1 MEMEVFFD
9 RSAVDRSVVH
19 THHVWELLVKQ
30 GVEHSDNLLEG
41 NAEIGALGVGHVG
54 DVGEVALR
62 EEVDAVR
69 IFGEERQEDGEGIV
83 FEDDAL
89 AKILFCRKHIAEQA
103 AALLSTVLLGRGK
116 LQLQLFRDDRIA
128 VDLSV
133 WVRHRGADHAAAV
146 FKDKDVLDILVAA
159 DVGVPLCPQVH
170 QLAHMLVAQLC
181 QGGGVSRGV
190 EDDLALAVGR
200 THLEKVVGNVI
211 RLRRILRQ
219 GRKVVVVLEDFIVVR
234 YLARAGTE
242 RTPVLGHLWAVLT
255 VGVDHDPVLD
265 QRVPSEFSHYI

>member
-1 MEMEVFFD
+1 MEVEVLFD

-30 GVEHSDNLLEG
+30 GVEHSDNLLES

-69 IFGEERQEDGEGIV
+69 ILGEERQEDGEGIV

-89 AKILFCRKHIAEQA
+89 AKILFCREHIAEQA
-103 AALLSTVLLGRGK
+103 AALLSTVLLGGGK

-133 WVRHRGADHAAAV
+133 RVRHRSADHAAAV

-159 DVGVPLCPQVH
+159 DVGVPLCP
-170 QLAHMLVAQLC
+170 
-181 QGGGVSRGV
+181 
-190 EDDLALAVGR
+190 
-200 THLEKVVGNVI
+200 
-211 RLRRILRQ
+211 
-219 GRKVVVVLEDFIVVR
+219 
-234 YLARAGTE
+234 
-242 RTPVLGHLWAVLT
+242 
-255 VGVDHDPVLD
+255 
-265 QRVPSEFSHYI
+265 